1 MSSVNVPHCTPF
13 QGEEWAAYGQTV
25 EQQIAGEGRRLQP
38 TLQYSLEKLDMV
50 QKYKVQLK
58 VEQVGEYKYKF
69 NEMVKDWVEHCH
81 LAQSDLQAAQIVEHP
96 DGWKTGME
104 WLGETCDF
112 SALFITNKPNCTKK
126 LHVFVNALRKY
137 IVSVVIISENG
148 TSYTF
153 QFESQTFV
161 VVSNYS
167 QQFKAKKAELKAAK
181 SAENP
186 SRAQKR
192 PSERTAEPKTKQ
204 RKVCAVESEQV
215 QVQQEQQAPSEVS
228 SNAPFQMNPFEQND
242 PEGDN
247 VEWVQIEEDEVVPED
262 QEEDNVEWVQIEE
275 DQVVPEDQEEDN
287 VVWVQVDK
295 DEVVPE
301 DQEGD
306 NGIWV
311 QVDEDGVVPED
322 QEGDNVTWVQVDED
336 GVVPED
342 QVFYDYLPVE
352 QQEVGDNVPLQ
363 QYPSE
368 NNDSHGQ
375 QVLIQ
380 EQIEDE
386 QLMREFFY
394 SPEQQQWNNQ
404 VENVEN
410 VVPHQVSTQVPLQ
423 NYESTGNAAHNQQGA
438 RVQGQHV
445 PRYEQV
451 RNAEQYPL
459 QQQQPPHQS
468 ITHPQGA
475 NVMPSQVS
483 ANAPFQNN
491 WHVEHQYQQ
500 HHNGFQGQNG
510 NVENQRMPTSPGT
523 NGQWNPEP
531 RQPHY

>member
-58 VEQVGEYKYKF
+58 VEQVGEHKYKF
-69 NEMVKDWVEHCH
+69 NEMVKDWVEHCR
-81 LAQSDLQAAQIVEHP
+81 LEQSDLQAAQIVEHP

-112 SALFITNKPNCTKK
+112 SALFITNKPGCTKK

-137 IVSVVIISENG
+137 VVSVVIISEYG

-192 PSERTAEPKTKQ
+192 PSERTAEPKRKQ
-204 RKVCAVESEQV
+204 RKVCADESEQV

-262 QEEDNVEWVQIEE
+262 QEEDNV
-275 DQVVPEDQEEDN
+275 
-287 VVWVQVDK
+287 
-295 DEVVPE
+295 
-301 DQEGD
+301 
-306 NGIWV
+306 IWV

-322 QEGDNVTWVQVDED
+322 QEGDNVEWVQIEEDQVDED

-386 QLMREFFY
+386 QIFRDFFY
-394 SPEQQQWNNQ
+394 TPDQQQWNNQ

-410 VVPHQVSTQVPLQ
+410 VVPHQVSTTVPLQ

-459 QQQQPPHQS
+459 QQPHQS
-468 ITHPQGA
+468 IAHPQGA

-491 WHVEHQYQQ
+491 WHVEQHYQQ
-500 HHNGFQGQNG
+500 HNNGYQGQSG
-510 NVENQRMPTSPGT
+510 SVENQQMPTSPGT
-523 NGQWNPEP
+523 NGHWNPEP
-531 RQPHY
+531 RHPH

>member
-25 EQQIAGEGRRLQP
+25 EQQVAGEGRRLQP

-126 LHVFVNALRKY
+126 LH
-137 IVSVVIISENG
+137 
-148 TSYTF
+148 
-153 QFESQTFV
+153 
-161 VVSNYS
+161 S

-262 QEEDNVEWVQIEE
+262 QEEDNVV
-275 DQVVPEDQEEDN
+275 
-287 VVWVQVDK
+287 
-295 DEVVPE
+295 
-301 DQEGD
+301 
-306 NGIWV
+306 WV
-311 QVDEDGVVPED
+311 QVDEDEVVPED

-368 NNDSHGQ
+368 NNDYHGQ

-404 VENVEN
+404 VENV
-410 VVPHQVSTQVPLQ
+410 VPHQVSTQVPLQ
-423 NYESTGNAAHNQQGA
+423 NYESTRNAAHNQQGA

-459 QQQQPPHQS
+459 QQPHQS

-510 NVENQRMPTSPGT
+510 NVENQRMPTAPGT

>member
-1 MSSVNVPHCTPF
+1 MSSVNVPRCTPF

-58 VEQVGEYKYKF
+58 VEQVGEHKYKF
-69 NEMVKDWVEHCH
+69 NEMVKDWVEHCR
-81 LAQSDLQAAQIVEHP
+81 LEQSDLQAAQIVEHP

-112 SALFITNKPNCTKK
+112 SALFITNKPGCTKK
-126 LHVFVNALRKY
+126 LNVFVNPLRKY
-137 IVSVVIISENG
+137 TVTFVLISESG
-148 TSYTF
+148 LHYS
-153 QFESQTFV
+153 EHHEAHTFV

-167 QQFKAKKAELKAAK
+167 QKFKAKKAELKAAK

-204 RKVCAVESEQV
+204 RKVCADESEQV

-262 QEEDNVEWVQIEE
+262 QEEDNVI
-275 DQVVPEDQEEDN
+275 
-287 VVWVQVDK
+287 WVQVDE

-306 NGIWV
+306 NGI
-311 QVDEDGVVPED
+311 
-322 QEGDNVTWVQVDED
+322 WVQVDED

-386 QLMREFFY
+386 QIFRDFFY
-394 SPEQQQWNNQ
+394 TPDQQQWNNQ

-410 VVPHQVSTQVPLQ
+410 VVPHQVSTHVPLQ

-459 QQQQPPHQS
+459 QQPHQS
-468 ITHPQGA
+468 IAHPQGA
-475 NVMPSQVS
+475 NAMPSQG
-483 ANAPFQNN
+483 
-491 WHVEHQYQQ
+491 Q
-500 HHNGFQGQNG
+500 HG
-510 NVENQRMPTSPGT
+510 NFEMHPMPTAPGT
-523 NGQWNPEP
+523 SGQWNPAP
-531 RQPHY
+531 N

>member
-1 MSSVNVPHCTPF
+1 MADS
-13 QGEEWAAYGQTV
+13 
-25 EQQIAGEGRRLQP
+25 
-38 TLQYSLEKLDMV
+38 
-50 QKYKVQLK
+50 
-58 VEQVGEYKYKF
+58 
-69 NEMVKDWVEHCH
+69 
-81 LAQSDLQAAQIVEHP
+81 
-96 DGWKTGME
+96 
-104 WLGETCDF
+104 
-112 SALFITNKPNCTKK
+112 
-126 LHVFVNALRKY
+126 
-137 IVSVVIISENG
+137 
-148 TSYTF
+148 
-153 QFESQTFV
+153 
-161 VVSNYS
+161 
-167 QQFKAKKAELKAAK
+167 
-181 SAENP
+181 
-186 SRAQKR
+186 AQKR

-204 RKVCAVESEQV
+204 RKVCDVESEQV

-275 DQVVPEDQEEDN
+275 DQVM
-287 VVWVQVDK
+287 
-295 DEVVPE
+295 
-301 DQEGD
+301 
-306 NGIWV
+306 
-311 QVDEDGVVPED
+311 PED
-322 QEGDNVTWVQVDED
+322 QEGDNVTWVQ
-336 GVVPED
+336 VPED

-368 NNDSHGQ
+368 NNGTHGQ

-410 VVPHQVSTQVPLQ
+410 V
-423 NYESTGNAAHNQQGA
+423 
-438 RVQGQHV
+438 
-445 PRYEQV
+445 
-451 RNAEQYPL
+451 
-459 QQQQPPHQS
+459 
-468 ITHPQGA
+468 
-475 NVMPSQVS
+475 
-483 ANAPFQNN
+483 NN

-510 NVENQRMPTSPGT
+510 NVENQRMPTAPGT